1 MSNGFGAACMRS
13 SWVVV
18 GARRHL
24 CATFVNAGEALDAD
38 NVHATRMKVNPNP
51 NPMRE
56 RERGQEVRATHAST
70 FRLFFSRLL
79 SMIQQC
85 VQYTE
90 ELLIL

>member
-1 MSNGFGAACMRS
+1 MRS

-51 NPMRE
+51 NPKRE
-56 RERGQEVRATHAST
+56 RERGQEVRANPELVSTAYAST
-70 FRLFFSRLL
+70 FSDCVPASTPTATFMIDGFLLESLF
-79 SMIQQC
+79 
-85 VQYTE
+85 
-90 ELLIL
+90 